1 MRPSRGLSRPWPV
14 VVVPA
19 VPEEPAAPVL
29 ELVRISKHFAGTD
42 ALVDVTL
49 RVDRPMIYG
58 IVGQNGA
65 GKSTLLKILAGDYQP
80 SSGEIHLDGQ
90 KLEISSQR
98 RALALGIGIVYQEFS
113 LLPNL
118 SVAHNIVL
126 GQEPMSGVRI
136 DERRLL
142 ADAAEALSRAHARS
156 VPLTRRVAD
165 LTLSERQLVEIAKV
179 LTLRRPRVLIFDE
192 PTAALGQVDVEELF
206 DVMVRL
212 RDQGVTILFVSHRYR
227 EVLAICERV
236 SVMRNGRF
244 VASVGCGET
253 SLEHLVELT
262 VGQRTE
268 TTFKRQSRAPVV
280 GDVVLAAE
288 NLHVGARVNGVDLQV
303 RRGEIVGLC
312 GLLGS
317 GQNELARAL
326 AGDAADVKGKL
337 ILKGQEVRLRSPRQ
351 ALRLGVAIMS
361 ESRQDEGLFPDLRV
375 TANIS
380 IASLWRVLW
389 SRALPLLSRRK
400 EKALSGQAAAAVH
413 LAPGSL
419 DRLVSLLSGGN
430 QQKALLARWMMR
442 RCEVL
447 VMIEP
452 TRGVDVGARLEIYRQ
467 IENLASQGT
476 GVVVVSTDVP
486 EVMGL
491 ADRVLTLYQGRITAE
506 LDPGQVTEREVQL
519 AMQGGAD
526 PSVVDEPQATYS

>member
-1 MRPSRGLSRPWPV
+1 MPEAVRP
-14 VVVPA
+14 
-19 VPEEPAAPVL
+19 PVL
-29 ELVRISKHFAGTD
+29 ELLGISKHFSGTD
-42 ALVDVTL
+42 ALADVTL
-49 RVDRPMIYG
+49 RIDRPMVYG

-80 SSGEIHLDGQ
+80 TGGEVRLDGQ
-90 KLEISSQR
+90 HLDISNQR

-126 GQEPMSGVRI
+126 GQEPMNGVRI

-142 ADAAEALSRAHARS
+142 ADAGDALARAHAHS
-156 VPLTRRVAD
+156 IPLTRKVAD
-165 LTLSERQLVEIAKV
+165 LTLSQRQLVEIAKV
-179 LTLRRPRVLIFDE
+179 LTLRQPRVLIFDE
-192 PTAALGQVDVEELF
+192 PTAALGHADVENLF
-206 DVMVRL
+206 KVIARL

-227 EVLAICERV
+227 EVLAICEQV
-236 SVMRNGRF
+236 SVLRNGRI
-244 VASVGCGET
+244 VASMTCGET

-262 VGQRTE
+262 VGQKTE
-268 TTFKRQSRAPVV
+268 ASFRRQSPSSGDGPVILEV
-280 GDVVLAAE
+280 EG
-288 NLHVGARVNGVDLQV
+288 LHVGARVRGVDLKV
-303 RRGEIVGLC
+303 RSGEIVGLC

-326 AGDAADVKGKL
+326 GGDAVDVKGRFAL
-337 ILKGQEVRLRSPRQ
+337 RGREVRLSSPRQ
-351 ALRLGVAIMS
+351 ALRLGIAIMS

-375 TANIS
+375 SANIS
-380 IASLWRVLW
+380 VASLWRVLW
-389 SRALPLLSRRK
+389 SRWAPVLSRRK
-400 EKALSGQAAAAVH
+400 EKTLTRDAATAVH
-413 LAPGSL
+413 LSADAL

-442 RCEVL
+442 RCDLL

-467 IENLASQGT
+467 IERLAAGGT

-486 EVMGL
+486 EVLSL
-491 ADRVLTLYQGRITAE
+491 ADRVLTLYKGRVSAE
-506 LDPGQVTEREVQL
+506 LVPQDVTERDVLL

-526 PSVVDEPQATYS
+526 RTIEDEPQGTYR

>member
-1 MRPSRGLSRPWPV
+1 
-14 VVVPA
+14 
-19 VPEEPAAPVL
+19 
-29 ELVRISKHFAGTD
+29 
-42 ALVDVTL
+42 
-49 RVDRPMIYG
+49 
-58 IVGQNGA
+58 
-65 GKSTLLKILAGDYQP
+65 
-80 SSGEIHLDGQ
+80 
-90 KLEISSQR
+90 
-98 RALALGIGIVYQEFS
+98 LGIGIVYQEFS
-113 LLPNL
+113 LLANL

-126 GQEPMSGVRI
+126 GQEPMSGARI
-136 DERRLL
+136 DERRLM
-142 ADAAEALSRAHARS
+142 ADAADALASAHARS
-156 VPLTRRVAD
+156 IPLTRKVAD
-165 LTLSERQLVEIAKV
+165 LTLSQRQLVEIAKV
-179 LTLRRPRVLIFDE
+179 LMLRRPRVLIFDE
-192 PTAALGQVDVEELF
+192 PTAALGQADVENLF
-206 DVMVRL
+206 EVMTRL

-244 VASVGCGET
+244 VASVGRGET

-268 TTFKRQSRAPVV
+268 TSFQRHSQAPAGGEVV
-280 GDVVLAAE
+280 MAVEG
-288 NLHVGARVNGVDLQV
+288 LHVGARVRGVDMAV

-337 ILKGQEVRLRSPRQ
+337 TLKGHEARLASPRQ
-351 ALRLGVAIMS
+351 ALKLGVAIMS

-375 TANIS
+375 NANIS

-400 EKALSGQAAAAVH
+400 EKALTGEAAAAVH

-419 DRLVSLLSGGN
+419 ERPVSLLSGGN
-430 QQKALLARWMMR
+430 QQKALLARWLMR
-442 RCEVL
+442 RCELL

-467 IENLASQGT
+467 IERLASHGT

-491 ADRVLTLYQGRITAE
+491 ADRILTLYQGRVTAE
-506 LDPGQVTEREVQL
+506 LNPLEVTEREVQL

-526 PSVVDEPQATYS
+526 RSVVEEPQVTYL

>member
-1 MRPSRGLSRPWPV
+1 MADHPG
-14 VVVPA
+14 
-19 VPEEPAAPVL
+19 APVL
-29 ELVRISKHFAGTD
+29 ELIGISKHFAGTE
-42 ALVDVTL
+42 ALVDVSL
-49 RVDRPMIYG
+49 KIERPMIYG

-80 SSGEIHLDGQ
+80 SSGEIRLEGQ
-90 KLEISSQR
+90 RLEIANQR

-113 LLPNL
+113 LLSNL

-126 GQEPMSGVRI
+126 GQEPMSGLRI

-142 ADAAEALSRAHARS
+142 ADAAEALNRAHAGTI
-156 VPLTRRVAD
+156 PLTRKVAD
-165 LTLSERQLVEIAKV
+165 LPLSQRQLVEIAKV
-179 LTLRRPRVLIFDE
+179 LTLRQPRVLIFDE
-192 PTAALGQVDVEELF
+192 PTAALGQADVERLF

-227 EVLAICERV
+227 EVLGICERV

-244 VASVGCGET
+244 VASVSSQET
-253 SLEHLVELT
+253 SLEHLVGLT

-268 TTFKRQSRAPVV
+268 TTFKRQSRAAPA
-280 GDVVLAAE
+280 GDVILAAE
-288 NLHVGARVNGVDLQV
+288 GLNVGSRVRGVDLTV

-326 AGDAADVKGKL
+326 GGDAADVTGKVV
-337 ILKGQEVRLRSPRQ
+337 LKGRGVHLSSPRQ

-389 SRALPLLSRRK
+389 SRVVPLLSRRK
-400 EKALSGQAAAAVH
+400 ETALTGEAAAAVH

-419 DRLVSLLSGGN
+419 ERLVSLLSGGN

-442 RCEVL
+442 RCDAFGHDRADEGS
-447 VMIEP
+447 
-452 TRGVDVGARLEIYRQ
+452 RCG
-467 IENLASQGT
+467 GT
-476 GVVVVSTDVP
+476 
-486 EVMGL
+486 
-491 ADRVLTLYQGRITAE
+491 A
-506 LDPGQVTEREVQL
+506 
-519 AMQGGAD
+519 
-526 PSVVDEPQATYS
+526 